1 MMMNKKELKKLSK
14 SQLINLFLIQGQK
27 LVPAP
32 RKNNVKPIPAP
43 RKNNKVKP
51 VPAPRKTV
59 KQMVKD
65 YEENIILPPLQFRDD
80 YKPRKPIA
88 SQRTKIEKT
97 KQALK
102 NYTESKIKKDPLIQ
116 LHNTRLAVG
125 NHIKNVLKIMKGLKY
140 VETLEVT
147 FEKMSGNDIINKTAY
162 FNSQTKIIINDSNI
176 AESLESSEQE
186 LLNKVAV
193 WISEG
198 SGWTIES
205 VNNHYLNVVKYEP
218 IKGSS
223 YTKQPSEL
231 INSKKGLVNIKNDDK
246 ECFRWCHIRYL
257 NPQKKDPQRIKKVD
271 KVFIENLNYSGIEF
285 PVTTKQYNK
294 TEKQNDININ
304 VFGYENKQPYPIYI
318 SKEKNEDCFNLLL
331 ITENENKHY
340 VLIKD
345 FNKFMYNQTKHKER
359 KHFCMHCLQCFSS
372 EKVLTNHKENCIQ
385 INGTQAIRMP
395 TKKDNILKFNNFHYF
410 SIILKPSQKK
420 YMVVNLMMINHI
432 QKHIRS
438 I

>member
-1 MMMNKKELKKLSK
+1 MNKKELKKMSK
-14 SQLINLFLIQGQK
+14 SQLINLLLIQGQK
-27 LVPAP
+27 PVPTP
-32 RKNNVKPIPAP
+32 RKNNKVKPIPAP

-51 VPAPRKTV
+51 VPTPRKSV
-59 KQMVKD
+59 KQMVKE

-88 SQRTKIEKT
+88 LPRTKIEKT

-102 NYTESKIKKDPLIQ
+102 NYTESYEISIKNKKDPLVQ
-116 LHNTRLAVG
+116 LQNTRLAVG
-125 NHIKNVLKIMKGLKY
+125 NHIKNVLKIMRGLKH

-223 YTKQPSEL
+223 YIKLPSEL
-231 INSKKGLVNIKNDDK
+231 INSKKMMKMNASDG
-246 ECFRWCHIRYL
+246 
-257 NPQKKDPQRIKKVD
+257 
-271 KVFIENLNYSGIEF
+271 
-285 PVTTKQYNK
+285 VTS
-294 TEKQNDININ
+294 DI
-304 VFGYENKQPYPIYI
+304 
-318 SKEKNEDCFNLLL
+318 
-331 ITENENKHY
+331 
-340 VLIKD
+340 
-345 FNKFMYNQTKHKER
+345 
-359 KHFCMHCLQCFSS
+359 
-372 EKVLTNHKENCIQ
+372 
-385 INGTQAIRMP
+385 
-395 TKKDNILKFNNFHYF
+395 
-410 SIILKPSQKK
+410 
-420 YMVVNLMMINHI
+420 
-432 QKHIRS
+432 
-438 I
+438 